1 MAKSKLNLQAY
12 QQDILARLK
21 SLAEGGRA
29 ASSSKLGVKSG
40 PTDWL
45 VSLGEISEVLPVPDV
60 MPVPLTH
67 SWFLGMANVRG
78 NLFALTDF
86 AAFAGHAATNVSS
99 ESRILLVHN
108 RFGINAGL
116 LVDRLI
122 GLRSLEDMQAGDAI
136 KDTPPWHLRRYK
148 DAGGQNWDELD
159 IGVLLSQNEFMQV
172 AA

>member
-21 SLAEGGRA
+21 SLAEGGHA

-45 VSLGEISEVLPVPDV
+45 VALDEISEVLPVPDV
-60 MPVPLTH
+60 MPVPLTN

-78 NLFALTDF
+78 NLFAVTDLS
-86 AAFAGHAATNVSS
+86 AFAGYAPTSVSS

-122 GLRSLEDMQAGDAI
+122 GLRSLDEMQPQDGT
-136 KDTPPWHLRRYK
+136 KDTPAWQLRRYK
-148 DAGGQNWDELD
+148 DAGGQSWDELD